1 MTVNLSLV
9 WILIIDC
16 CAWYSVIAPSEP
28 KESIWRLS
36 CEAISMI
43 NHLCNSNIESAIS
56 VPLFGSNAIT
66 IRGNAGNGI

>member
-28 KESIWRLS
+28 KKSIWRLS

-43 NHLCNSNIESAIS
+43 NRLCNSNIESAIS
-56 VPLFGSNAIT
+56 ASLFGNNAIT
-66 IRGNAGNGI
+66 IGGNAGNGI